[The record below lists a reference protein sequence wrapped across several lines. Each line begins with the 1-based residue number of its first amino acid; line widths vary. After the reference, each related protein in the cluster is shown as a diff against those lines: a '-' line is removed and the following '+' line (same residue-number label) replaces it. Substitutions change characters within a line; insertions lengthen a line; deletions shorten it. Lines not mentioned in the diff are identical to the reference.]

1 MKTIAMDIDKLSKRY
16 IKQELYL
23 TVALFLITLLVM
35 RVWYLNELLVPAIV
49 SAAFSLVVATALGL
63 IWRRVATKSPQSLPT
78 FFTAASAFRMLL
90 ALAVMFVYYLVV
102 DSRDAMLM
110 FFLVFMAF
118 YVASL
123 IHHSFFFARVSNRS

>member
-49 SAAFSLVVATALGL
+49 SAAFSLVVATALAL
-63 IWRRVATKSPQSLPT
+63 IWRRVAKRSPQSLPT

-90 ALAVMFVYYLVV
+90 ALAVMFVYYLVNG
-102 DSRDAMLM
+102 RDAMLV

-118 YVASL
+118 YIASL
-123 IHHSFFFARVSNRS
+123 VHHSFFFARVSSRS